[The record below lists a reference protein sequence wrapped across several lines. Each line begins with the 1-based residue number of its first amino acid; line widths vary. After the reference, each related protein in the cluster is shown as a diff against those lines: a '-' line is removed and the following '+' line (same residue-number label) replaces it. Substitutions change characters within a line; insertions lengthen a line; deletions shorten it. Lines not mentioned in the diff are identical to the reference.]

1 MTARLCKNGTVNRH
15 FRLPWSVT
23 IFSKNSEAHVYRAI
37 RTAAIFLAALGLCQS
52 ARANSTPGSGITF
65 FRADVT
71 VREDATLEVRE
82 EIAVRNASSFYK
94 HGFQRDLPISLT
106 DRWDTRYVGTY
117 QKDNHIRVKILE
129 VTEDG
134 QRAEYEMGQPY

>member
-1 MTARLCKNGTVNRH
+1 MRRHLLTAT
-15 FRLPWSVT
+15 F
-23 IFSKNSEAHVYRAI
+23 
-37 RTAAIFLAALGLCQS
+37 FLAASCLCRTS
-52 ARANSTPGSGITF
+52 RADTGAPADIAF
-65 FRADVT
+65 FRSDVT

-82 EIAVRNASSFYK
+82 EIAVRNASYIYK

-117 QKDNHIRVKILE
+117 QKDNGIRVKILE

-134 QRAEYEMGQPY
+134 QPVKYEQGKRYGYAQLFIGSATWRSIPAITTS